1 MYAFSLILLL
11 LFIYAAWHN
20 RTVRV
25 NIRPLT
31 QPKSMAARGVLA
43 LMIVFH
49 HYGTELSLPPTQL
62 FYPIGA
68 MAVGVF
74 FLMSGYGLSYSY
86 AHRGDDYLLHFL
98 RKRLLKI
105 ILPFILAILAWQVEE
120 ICLYG
125 IDDLPNR
132 WSMLTQGLTRGWL
145 PFSWYVWVALY
156 YYVVFYLVYH
166 FIRSPRFRWVAL
178 FVGWG
183 LQVALANVV
192 LRWDDY
198 WYISSHL
205 FVLGMLYQR
214 FEPQL
219 QRINAFVWMGVMAVL
234 AQLIRIDWHF
244 SEVFFNTAFALLFVC
259 GITLVEVRSKIFN
272 FLGKISYEIYLVQG
286 FGLFALKET
295 AVPVAIKALIAL
307 IINVVLAYGL
317 HFVVEKLHSRF
328 SLFRV

>member
-1 MYAFSLILLL
+1 MYAFFLILLL
-11 LFIYAAWHN
+11 LLAYTLWHN
-20 RTVRV
+20 RAVRV

-31 QPKSMAARGVLA
+31 QSKSMAARGVLA

-86 AHRGDDYLLHFL
+86 AHRGDDYLRHFL

-105 ILPFILAILAWQVEE
+105 IFPFSLAILAWQVEE
-120 ICLYG
+120 MCLYG
-125 IDDLPNR
+125 SENLPHR
-132 WSMLTQGLTRGWL
+132 WSMLAQGLTRGWL

-156 YYVVFYLVYH
+156 YYLVFYLVYR
-166 FIRSPRFRWVAL
+166 FIHSPRLRWVAL

-183 LQVALANVV
+183 LQVTWVNVV
-192 LRWDDY
+192 LHWDDY

-219 QRINAFVWMGVMAVL
+219 QRINAFVWMMLMAVL
-234 AQLIRIDWHF
+234 AQLIRIDWHS

-259 GITLVEVRSKIFN
+259 GITLVDVRSKVLH
-272 FLGKISYEIYLVQG
+272 FLGTISYEVYLTQG

-295 AVPVAIKALIAL
+295 ALPVALKALFAL
-307 IINVVLAYGL
+307 IFNVVLAYGL
-317 HFVVEKLHSRF
+317 HLVVEKLRSRF
-328 SLFRV
+328 SLFHA